1 VKYVGLRFF
10 RKCVKTQAVRVSDH
24 TLNRLSIVK
33 AILEHSPVARS
44 DLPSLTNLSAG
55 LITQLTQTLVKS
67 DLVTETK
74 DENSRKGRPRLLLE
88 LNEAGAVVVGASID
102 GRGNLLTTFVSLA
115 GRKLFETSGHFP
127 IPESLPDMAQHIGHT
142 LNAAITESGFPRD
155 RIARIGIAL
164 PALINS
170 QRGEVHFGS
179 TFAAEPT
186 PFAAPIS
193 QIVGIPVTIENEL
206 DCMARAEHWFGNARG
221 IDDFTLIRVGF
232 SIDAAQF
239 ASGVPWSGKS
249 GFNSSFGHV
258 KVAASEGGN
267 PCYCGGI
274 GCLTAY
280 VSMYGILNSLGLLA
294 DLPFPPMEQIPER
307 FAKFIDDAQFGRA
320 GATLA
325 FQKAA
330 NLFGVAIGN
339 LLNTTNPLHLFIA
352 VDDQKYLE
360 LLEPSCMAALGD
372 TVMTGVLPF
381 TRIKFFQSNGDWRW
395 KGTAALALEQLYL
408 DDSRNGVSVHLR
420 RKMKAVN
427 DQNRDGTVKSVAV

>member
-1 VKYVGLRFF
+1 VKYVDLQTS
-10 RKCVKTQAVRVSDH
+10 RKCVKIKPMRISDH
-24 TLNRLSIVK
+24 TLNRLAIVK
-33 AILEHSPVARS
+33 AILAHGPVARS
-44 DLPSLTNLSAG
+44 DLPRLTNLSAG
-55 LITQLTQTLVKS
+55 LITQLTQTLVQS
-67 DLVTETK
+67 GLVTETK
-74 DENSRKGRPRLLLE
+74 DENSRKGRPRLLLD
-88 LNEAGAVVVGASID
+88 LNEAGPVVVGASID
-102 GRGNLLTTFVSLA
+102 GRGNLLTSFVSLA

-127 IPESLPDMAQHIGHT
+127 IPKSLPDMAQHIGHT
-142 LNAAITESGFPRD
+142 LNAAIAESGFSRD
-155 RIARIGIAL
+155 SIARIGIAL

-186 PFAAPIS
+186 PFAGPIS

-221 IDDFTLIRVGF
+221 IDDFTLVRVGF

-239 ASGVPWSGKS
+239 ANGVPWSGTS
-249 GFNSSFGHV
+249 GLSSSFGHV
-258 KVAASEGGN
+258 KVAASEGAN
-267 PCYCGGI
+267 PCFCGRL

-280 VSMYGILNSLGLLA
+280 ASMYGILSSHGLLA

-307 FAKFIDDAQFGRA
+307 FSKFISDAQVGRPA
-320 GATLA
+320 AAEA

-339 LLNTTNPLHLFIA
+339 MLNTASPLHLLIA

-360 LLEPSCMAALGD
+360 LLEPSCMAAVED
-372 TVMTGVLPF
+372 TVMTGVLPV
-381 TRIKFFQSNGDWRW
+381 THIKFFQSNSDWRW

-408 DDSRNGVSVHLR
+408 DDSRNGLSAQPR
-420 RKMKAVN
+420 RKMEAVN
-427 DQNRDGTVKSVAV
+427 DQISDGNSKSVAV